1 MKRVSYAGWSF
12 RRAGSRSAV
21 MFGVALVAS
30 TIVMAEAVASY
41 GYYVGKNLT
50 ADGSVFLGGTGE
62 EVSSHWLRI
71 ESREQHDPNET
82 ITVGVTG
89 EAVIPGELTEIPQA
103 QETYAFISMDYS
115 NYEGFPP
122 PLTNG
127 GLNEYGVAA
136 RDIWSPSRQEL
147 IDMTPTPQ
155 RGPQYSDLARI
166 AMERAKTAREAVEII
181 GRLIDEHG
189 YSTYG
194 GNSHLFADANEGWVF
209 INFAGG
215 ERLWAAA
222 RLGPDDVRVSYP
234 GYIGEIPEN
243 YREHPDFMGSEN
255 LISFAVEQGWYD
267 PESGQPFN
275 VHAAYGDQNAPMRS
289 PGVVYMEEKLR
300 GLGPDMTLRQFMDAV
315 RDPVIA
321 DDAAGYGQVAQLR
334 EGVRNEL
341 RLLWVAPTSSVTAPF
356 LPWRIGVTEVPPEFR
371 WHRYMTKDA
380 DAAFITPEYAL
391 QEATEYA
398 YRLYKRVLYFTCSH
412 PDDFYD
418 EVIGALTAFENEMI
432 ADQAWVE
439 RSAESLFAQDQ
450 AAMARELITHYSN
463 AQAMRALEI
472 GRALAA
478 SLEQRTKL
486 HYGIPEPEGGE
497 MMKLEYDMIRCGPT
511 PDEVAET
518 GD

>member
-1 MKRVSYAGWSF
+1 
-12 RRAGSRSAV
+12 
-21 MFGVALVAS
+21 MFGIGVAVALAA
-30 TIVMAEAVASY
+30 IGEAAASY

-71 ESREQHDPNET
+71 EPRRRHAPDAT
-82 ITVGVTG
+82 ITVGVTE
-89 EAVIPGELTEIPQA
+89 EAVIPGELIEIPQA
-103 QETYAFISMDYS
+103 DETYAYISMDYS

-127 GLNEYGVAA
+127 GLNEHGVAA

-166 AMERAKTAREAVEII
+166 ALERARTAREAVEIV
-181 GRLIDEHG
+181 GALIDEHG

-215 ERLWAAA
+215 KGLWAAE
-222 RLGPDDVRVSYP
+222 RLGPDEVRVSYP

-243 YREHPDFMGSEN
+243 YRESPDFMGSEN
-255 LISFAVEQGWYD
+255 LISFAVGRGWYD
-267 PESGQPFN
+267 PASGAPFS
-275 VHAAYGDQNAPMRS
+275 VHEVYGDQTAPMRS
-289 PGVVYMEEKLR
+289 PGVVQMEAKLR
-300 GLGPDMTLRQFMDAV
+300 DLGPDMTLRQFMDAV

-321 DDAAGYGQVAQLR
+321 DDAAGYGQVAQLQ

-380 DAAFITPEYAL
+380 DSAFITPDYAP

-398 YRLYKRVLYFTCSH
+398 FRLYKRLLYYTCGH
-412 PDDFYD
+412 PDAFYD
-418 EVIGALTAFENEMI
+418 EVIGALTAFENRMI
-432 ADQAWVE
+432 EDQDWVE
-439 RSAESLFAQDQ
+439 RSAETLFAQGQ
-450 AAMARELITHYSN
+450 GGEARALMTHYSN
-463 AQAMRALEI
+463 AQAMRAMEL
-472 GRALAA
+472 GRALVA

-486 HYGIPEPEGGE
+486 RYGILEPEAAE
-497 MMKLEYDMIRCGPT
+497 MMKLEYDMVRCGPT
-511 PDEVAET
+511 PEDVAET